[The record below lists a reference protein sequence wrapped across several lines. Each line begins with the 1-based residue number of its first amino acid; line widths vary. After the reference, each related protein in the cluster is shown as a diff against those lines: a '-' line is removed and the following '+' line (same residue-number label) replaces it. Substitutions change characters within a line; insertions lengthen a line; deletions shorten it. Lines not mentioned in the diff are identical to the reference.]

1 MAERKTLANQQDFVR
16 ILWYGEPGTG
26 KTSNSAALARLGKV
40 IHVAADPGLKARP
53 LVELGIPVQNI
64 EVHDDITFTALDEL
78 FWDIKELIAA
88 GGDDAPV
95 GVLWDSISEA
105 HKKLLEQTA
114 AIGYEKARKAGKE
127 RERLSIHLEDYGTNS
142 GQMRYL
148 MRRFLDLECHVGF
161 AALTKR
167 EQDQNTGYVTYGP
180 DMTPKLA
187 QDLLGYVDVVC
198 KTEVHVVDGHDEPEY
213 WRLFRPVNGWSAKD
227 RFHALPP
234 RLINPTFDRV
244 IAYVN
249 GEMDAESDPDMEAAR
264 ERRRSKDDK

>member
-1 MAERKTLANQQDFVR
+1 MLAK
-16 ILWYGEPGTG
+16 GG
-26 KTSNSAALARLGKV
+26 K
-40 IHVAADPGLKARP
+40 
-53 LVELGIPVQNI
+53 
-64 EVHDDITFTALDEL
+64 
-78 FWDIKELIAA
+78 
-88 GGDDAPV
+88 DAPV

-114 AIGYEKARKAGKE
+114 AKGYEKAKNAGKP

-142 GQMRYL
+142 GEMRYL

-161 AALTKR
+161 AALSKR

-187 QDLLGYVDVVC
+187 QDLLGYVDLVC
-198 KTEVHVVDGHDEPEY
+198 KTYTNTVDGMDEPEY
-213 WRLFRPVNGWSAKD
+213 WGLFRAVEGWAAKD

-244 IAYVN
+244 IKYVD
-249 GEMDAESDPDMEAAR
+249 GELTADTDPDMEAAR
-264 ERRRSKDDK
+264 ERRRKKDEDK